1 MEYHVSNL
9 KFALAGVSGITVSGE
24 MNFQAY
30 LEHDYL
36 KPVKKYLEEEE
47 EAGVFKAVFSG
58 ADIQNFRLAYILI
71 TGWHAKVLAERGGG
85 EEIEKYTIMEQ
96 LLDDGNASSEERH
109 EINWKLAGIMYSDF
123 IEAMEGFSIVYKS
136 LKDEEEIY
144 KILHRVK
151 QKNVFIWIDTI
162 KTYV

>member
-9 KFALAGVSGITVSGE
+9 KFAMPGVSGITVSGE
-24 MNFQAY
+24 MNFQLY

-47 EAGVFKAVFSG
+47 EAGVYKAVFSG
-58 ADIQNFRLAYILI
+58 ADIQTFRLACVLI

-151 QKNVFIWIDTI
+151 QKNVF
-162 KTYV
+162 K